1 MLQWIPIDSIVAEL
15 ESTYNINNTNYVNK
29 LGHWVTQALGLY
41 KVYIKMEA
49 AVVDLEIKDRFVY
62 LPDDI
67 KLIAGVT
74 YKGAQIS
81 KGKSKHKSNIVSFND
96 YMDAYFSTGFQ
107 VVVTKDEQGKI
118 ISTYKT
124 DISVPFNNVQYIGRF
139 YFTDKNQ
146 IMSFNFGEDGE
157 TVRLYYLRLPHSYD
171 AITGAYLPMVPD
183 DAAVIENITWYVL
196 RALLYS
202 GYSHPILNLGHAM
215 PYMNPAKMYES
226 TFAKARTAFLKW
238 SPDDRR
244 RVNNLMTSLIMS
256 YRDSELPGNEH

>member
-29 LGHWVTQALGLY
+29 LGHWVTRALGLY
-41 KVYIKMEA
+41 KVYIKLEA

-67 KLIAGVT
+67 KLIAGVS
-74 YKGAQIS
+74 YKGVMLN
-81 KGKSKHKSNIVSFND
+81 KGKSQHKTNVVNFTD
-96 YMDAYFSTGFQ
+96 YMDSYFTTGFQ
-107 VVVTKDEQGKI
+107 VVVTKDESGKV
-118 ISTYKT
+118 ISNYKN
-124 DISVPFNNVQYIGRF
+124 DIAVPFHTAIHQDKF
-139 YFTDKNQ
+139 YFTNKNQ
-146 IMSFNFGEDGE
+146 IISFNFGEDGE

-171 AITGAYLPMVPD
+171 EITGAYLPMVPD
-183 DAAVIENITWYVL
+183 DSAIIENITWYVL
-196 RALLYS
+196 RSLLYS

-215 PYMNPAKMYES
+215 PYMNPAKMYEN

-244 RVNNLMTSLIMS
+244 RINNLMTSLVLS
-256 YRDSELPGNEH
+256 YSDNELPGNEH

>member
-41 KVYIKMEA
+41 KVYIKLEA

-67 KLIAGVT
+67 KLIAGVS
-74 YKGAQIS
+74 YKGVMLN
-81 KGKSKHKSNIVSFND
+81 KGKSQHKTNVVNFTD
-96 YMDAYFSTGFQ
+96 YMDSYFTTGFQ
-107 VVVTKDEQGKI
+107 VVVTKDESGKV
-118 ISTYKT
+118 ISSYKN
-124 DISVPFNNVQYIGRF
+124 DIAVPFHTAVHQDKF
-139 YFTDKNQ
+139 YFTNKNQ
-146 IMSFNFGEDGE
+146 IISFNFGEDGE

-171 AITGAYLPMVPD
+171 EITGAYLPMIPD
-183 DAAVIENITWYVL
+183 DSAIIENITWYVL
-196 RALLYS
+196 RSLLYS

-215 PYMNPAKMYES
+215 PYMNPAKMYEN

-244 RVNNLMTSLIMS
+244 RINNLMTSLVLS
-256 YRDSELPGNEH
+256 YSDNELPGNEH